1 MKKIVVLSGSELNKL
16 QEVSN
21 DIALFAEFA
30 QRSTG
35 SRIAEFTGDAGVD
48 LSEEEFA
55 TLAIALRLTA
65 LAAHE
70 GLTVMLKLWEDH
82 MKENQEVNDGTI

>member
-1 MKKIVVLSGSELNKL
+1 MKKSVALSGAELKKL

-35 SRIAEFTGDAGVD
+35 SRIMEFTEGAGVD
-48 LSEEEFA
+48 LTEEEFA

-65 LAAHE
+65 LAARE
-70 GLTVMLKLWEDH
+70 GLTVMVKLWEDH
-82 MKENQEVNDGTI
+82 MKENQEVK